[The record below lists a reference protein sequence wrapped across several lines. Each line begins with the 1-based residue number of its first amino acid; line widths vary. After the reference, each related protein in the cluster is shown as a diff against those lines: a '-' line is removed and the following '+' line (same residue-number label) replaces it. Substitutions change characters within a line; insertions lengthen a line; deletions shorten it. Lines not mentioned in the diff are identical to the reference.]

1 MENNLVNIYF
11 KEIDHTLLNKE
22 EEFKLGE
29 RIKEGSQKAKQ
40 ELINSNLRLVISI
53 AKKYTEQG
61 LDFLDLIQE
70 GNLGLMKAAEKFDY
84 TKGYRFSTYATWWI
98 EQKIR
103 RAIKKQGRTIRLS
116 FQIQNNI
123 SKLKK
128 TREYLRSSLK
138 REPSIEELS
147 EELGME
153 EEKVRDLINLG
164 QDISSL
170 DYKVG
175 DEEKND
181 LLSLVPGEF
190 DLLKIILEDDLKLSL
205 NEVLS
210 YLTEREETI
219 VKLRFGLEDGKERT
233 FKEIARSLDLSRERI
248 RQLLNRALEKLR
260 RLNYNRNL
268 DSYLNIVS

>member
-1 MENNLVNIYF
+1 MEKNLVNIYF

-22 EEFKLGE
+22 EEFKLG
-29 RIKEGSQKAKQ
+29 KEIMAGNQKAKQ
-40 ELINSNLRLVISI
+40 ELISSNLRLVISI

-116 FQIQNNI
+116 FQIQNDI

-128 TREYLRSSLK
+128 TREYLRSHLK
-138 REPSIEELS
+138 REPSVEELAA
-147 EELGME
+147 ELDMG
-153 EEKVRDLINLG
+153 EEKIRDLINLG

-175 DEEKND
+175 EEEKND

-190 DLLKIILEDDLKLSL
+190 DLLKIILKDDLKLSL
-205 NEVLS
+205 DEVLS
-210 YLTEREETI
+210 YLTDREKTI
-219 VKLRFGLEDGKERT
+219 VKLRFGLDDGKERT
-233 FKEIARSLDLSRERI
+233 FKEIAKSLDLSRERI

-268 DSYLNIVS
+268 DSYLSIVS